1 MRCEKNNHLHMN
13 ICSYVHPVSTFTPC
27 TGLGRHIN
35 NMVLG
40 LEQSKGVSQNLL
52 VAKKWIEA
60 EGRLSNKSPLYKINT
75 KSFPFPERVIEHSWK
90 IIGLPYMD
98 KWVDKSV
105 DWVYCPAQTYLPFKK
120 KKTAVTIHDI
130 EAFETDLPWS
140 NTRAHRHFRRKW
152 SVWMG
157 KVIRHTDLIFTVSEF
172 TKNRMITLLN
182 APTEKIRVVGNGVNT
197 EIFSNVKSGP
207 SSYGFPYVLV
217 IGGLR
222 ARKGAPTILK
232 IAKELEAAKSDLKI
246 IVVGQNHE
254 PYLSEAASLKNI
266 EVLGME
272 SDEVLASLLSNAFG
286 FLFLSYYEGFGIP
299 VLEAMA
305 AGIPV
310 ISSNAASL
318 PEVVGNAGIL
328 VNPEASSEVTGQLL
342 SWLKNPAQRKEW
354 IDKGHQQIKKYT
366 WNNCVD
372 HLLTAFRT

>member
-1 MRCEKNNHLHMN
+1 MK
-13 ICSYVHPVSTFTPC
+13 ICSYVHPISTFTPC

-40 LEQSKGVSQNLL
+40 LDQKAEVSQNLL
-52 VAKKWIEA
+52 VARKWIKK
-60 EGRLSNKSPLYKINT
+60 EGKLSERSPLHKIPT
-75 KSFPFPERVIEHSWK
+75 YSFPFPERIVEHSWK
-90 IIGLPYMD
+90 IMGLPYMD
-98 KWVDKSV
+98 NWVDKSV

-130 EAFETDLPWS
+130 EAFETNLPWS
-140 NTRAHRHFRRKW
+140 NTKAHRHFRRKW

-157 KVIRHTDLIFTVSEF
+157 KVIKHTDLIFTVSEF
-172 TKNRMITLLN
+172 TKTRMVKLLN
-182 APTEKIRVVGNGVNT
+182 APAKKIKVVGNGVNT
-197 EIFSNVKSGP
+197 EIFTNVKSSP
-207 SSYGFPYVLV
+207 SRYNFPYVLV

-222 ARKGAPTILK
+222 ERKGAPTILK
-232 IAKELEAAKSDLKI
+232 IAKQLEIAKSDLKI
-246 IVVGQNHE
+246 VVVGQHHE
-254 PYLSEAASLKNI
+254 SYLSKAATLKNI
-266 EVLGME
+266 NVLGME
-272 SDEVLASLLSNAFG
+272 SDKVLADLLNNAFG

-305 AGIPV
+305 AGVPV

-318 PEVVGNAGIL
+318 PEVVGEAGIT
-328 VNPEASSEVTGQLL
+328 VDPEAASQVSAQLL

-372 HLLTAFRT
+372 NLLTAFKS